1 MCKHFSDNGSLNVE
15 EVPRDLPSNV
25 KPVDYKI
32 SFNINET
39 DFTFK
44 GETVIEFDVLEPFTK
59 EVNYLELNTCEL
71 YDISAK
77 LLLPTEEEAKNIKD
91 FTKLQKTR
99 FTFSDEALLSLKKG
113 EKAKLLI
120 NYGGYLND
128 KMCGFYRSK
137 YEDDKGDVKYQFV
150 TQFEATD
157 ARKAFPCYDHPSIKS
172 DFTVKMESI
181 KEFVHISNMASNTET
196 VAGGRKITVF
206 NTLPKHS
213 TYLVAFC
220 VGDFVPVKS
229 QYNYRIPVTTWTV
242 KGAEKRS
249 QYSADYTSKCLEFYE
264 NLFDIPF
271 PFNKVDSILCKE
283 FSAGA
288 MENSGM
294 ITYREGALLLDPEQH
309 TIAELQRVSE
319 VIAHEVAHQWFG
331 NLVTMSDWTDLWLN
345 ESGATFWSWFC
356 CNNFYPEWNVW
367 ESFITD
373 SLANAF
379 ALDSLRSSHAIQ
391 NDSCEPDEINQIF
404 DAISY
409 AKGGS
414 LLRMIKTWL
423 GEKDFV
429 AGVSSYLKAFAWQNA
444 TTADLWS
451 HLEKVSGKPVKE
463 SMSIWTKNIGHP
475 IVTVEEI
482 FSNESEITL
491 KLTQNRFLKTA
502 DVKPEEDKIIYPIV
516 LFYKTEANIAEGSF
530 DTSYVFNTRETTLTL
545 PVSSAKNFYKLN
557 GNASGFYVTKYPES
571 RYQKLSKQSSLM
583 SDDDKAGLIGEMNSL
598 CAAGA
603 IKTSTFLNLIISWKS
618 ESSPAI
624 WNQMLVALGS
634 IKRAWFFEGEDVLN
648 KLKSITAELAAG
660 KLNELDWEI
669 KDSDS
674 FNLKELKVSLFSSA
688 VNNSDEKY
696 TKLSLELFHKYLKDE
711 SAINPLYRDTMFTAV
726 ALNGD
731 ASDYDAI
738 FKIYRKNDA
747 RKIVALKTFTRFE
760 DKKLVEKTFELIKE
774 KIILPQDIYIALSMI
789 GATQEGTKTL
799 WSWLQSNWD
808 QVVLDFPPSLNMLS
822 YIVRICISGFTQ
834 FKQVEEIKAFFADK
848 DCKGFDMALAQ
859 SLDSI
864 TTKAK
869 WVERDGSD
877 LADFLSKN

>member
-1 MCKHFSDNGSLNVE
+1 MCKHFNDNGSLNIKE
-15 EVPRDLPSNV
+15 IPRDLPTNV
-25 KPVDYKI
+25 KPFEYHL
-32 SFNINET
+32 SFNVNET

-44 GETVIEFDVLEPFTK
+44 GETIVEFDVLEPFTK
-59 EVNYLELNTCEL
+59 ELNYLELNTSEL
-71 YDISAK
+71 YDVSAK
-77 LLLPTEEEAKNIKD
+77 LLFPVEEEATSIEEFAK
-91 FTKLQKTR
+91 FQKTR
-99 FTFSDEALLSLKKG
+99 FTFSEKTLLSLKKG
-113 EKAKLLI
+113 DTIKLAI
-120 NYGGYLND
+120 KYGGYLND

-137 YEDDKGDVKYQFV
+137 YEDANGDIKYQFV

-172 DFTVKMESI
+172 DFTIKMESI
-181 KEFVHISNMASNTET
+181 KDFVHISNMAADKET
-196 VAGGRKITVF
+196 IVGDRKITLF

-213 TYLVAFC
+213 SYLVAFC

-229 QYNYRIPVTTWTV
+229 NYNYRVPVTTWTV
-242 KGAEKRS
+242 KGSEKRS
-249 QYSADYTSKCLEFYE
+249 QYSADFTSKCLEFYE

-271 PFNKVDSILCKE
+271 QFNKVDSILCKE

-288 MENSGM
+288 MENTGM
-294 ITYREGALLLDPEQH
+294 ITYREGALLLDPEQY

-356 CNNFYPEWNVW
+356 CNHFYPEWNVW

-429 AGVSSYLKAFAWQNA
+429 AGVSSYLKEFAWQNA
-444 TTADLWS
+444 TTADLWT
-451 HLEKVSGKPVKE
+451 HLEKISGKPVKE
-463 SMSIWTKNIGHP
+463 SMSIWTKNVGHP

-482 FSNESEITL
+482 ETTETEITL
-491 KLTQNRFLKTA
+491 KLTQHRFLKTA
-502 DVKPEEDKIIYPIV
+502 DVKPEEDEIVYPIV
-516 LFYKTEANIAEGSF
+516 LFYKTEANTAEGTF
-530 DTSYVFNTRETTLTL
+530 DTSFTFNTRETTLTL
-545 PVSSAKNFYKLN
+545 PVSSSKNFYKLN
-557 GNASGFYVTKYPES
+557 GNESGFFVTKYPES
-571 RYQKLSKQSSLM
+571 RYEILAKQSSLM
-583 SDDDKAGLIGEMNSL
+583 TDDDKAGLIGEMNSL

-603 IKTSTFLNLIISWKS
+603 IKTSTFLNLIINWKS

-634 IKRAWFFEGEDVLN
+634 IKRAWFFEGEAVMN
-648 KLKSITAELAAG
+648 KLKTISADLAAN
-660 KLNELDWEI
+660 KLDELDWEI
-669 KDSDS
+669 KESDS

-688 VNNSDEKY
+688 VNNGNAKY
-696 TKLSLELFHKYLKDE
+696 TKKSLDLFHKYLEDE
-711 SAINPLYRDTMFTAV
+711 TVINPLYRDTMFTAV

-731 ASDYDAI
+731 AKDYDAV
-738 FKIYRKNDA
+738 FKIYRKNDS
-747 RKIVALKTFTRFE
+747 RKIIALKTFTRFE
-760 DKKLVEKTFELIKE
+760 DKQFVDKTFELITE

-789 GATQEGTKTL
+789 GSTPEGTNTL
-799 WSWLQSNWD
+799 WNWLKTNWD
-808 QVVLDFPPSLNMLS
+808 QVVKDFPPSLNMLS
-822 YIVRICISGFTQ
+822 YIVRICTSGFTQ
-834 FKQVEEIKAFFADK
+834 FPQYDDVKAFFAEK
-848 DCKGFDMALAQ
+848 ECNGFDMALAQ
-859 SLDSI
+859 SLDAI

-869 WVERDGSD
+869 WVQRDGAD
-877 LADFLSKN
+877 LAEYLG

>member
-1 MCKHFSDNGSLNVE
+1 MCKHFNDNGSLNIE
-15 EVPRDLPSNV
+15 EIPRDLPTNV
-25 KPVDYKI
+25 KPADYNI
-32 SFNINET
+32 SFNVDEKA
-39 DFTFK
+39 FTFK
-44 GETVIEFDVLEPFTK
+44 GEAIIEFDVLEPFTK
-59 EVNYLELNTCEL
+59 ELNYLELNTCEL
-71 YDISAK
+71 YDVKAK
-77 LLLPTEEEAKNIKD
+77 LLTPVEEEAVKVEE
-91 FTKLQKTR
+91 FTKYQKTR
-99 FTFSDEALLSLKKG
+99 FTFAEESLLKLNKG
-113 EKAKLLI
+113 DKVKIVI

-137 YEDDKGDVKYQFV
+137 YEDENGEIKYQFV

-181 KEFVHISNMASNTET
+181 KEFVHISNMASNSET
-196 VAGGRKITVF
+196 IVGDRKITTF

-229 QYNYRIPVTTWTV
+229 QYDYRIPVTTWTV

-249 QYSADYTSKCLEFYE
+249 QYSADFTSKCLEFYE

-283 FSAGA
+283 FSSFG

-294 ITYREGALLLDPEQH
+294 ITYREGALLLDPEQD
-309 TIAELQRVSE
+309 TIYDYKKVSE

-444 TTADLWS
+444 TTADLWT
-451 HLEKVSGKPVKE
+451 HLEKISGKPVKE
-463 SMSIWTKNIGHP
+463 SMSIWTKNVGHP
-475 IVTVEEI
+475 IVTVEET
-482 FSNESEITL
+482 NKTETEITL

-502 DVKPEEDKIIYPIV
+502 DVKTEEDQVIYPIV
-516 LFYKTEANIAEGSF
+516 LFFKTEANTKEGTF
-530 DTSYVFNTRETTLTL
+530 DTTKIFDTRETTITL
-545 PVSSAKNFYKLN
+545 PVSAATDFYKLN
-557 GNASGFYVTKYPES
+557 GNQSGFFVTKYPES
-571 RYQKLSKQSSLM
+571 RYEQLAKQSSLM
-583 SDDDKAGLIGEMNSL
+583 SDDDKAGLIGEMTSL

-603 IKTSTFLNLIISWKS
+603 IKTSIFLNLIVNWKK

-634 IKRAWFFEGEDVLN
+634 IKRAWFFEDKATLE
-648 KLKSITAELAAG
+648 KLKKITSELSAE
-660 KLNELDWEI
+660 KLDELEWEI
-669 KDSDS
+669 KETDS
-674 FNLKELKVSLFSSA
+674 FNIKELKVSLFSAA
-688 VNNSDEKY
+688 VANGNEKY
-696 TKLSLELFHKYLKDE
+696 TKLSLDLFHKYLEDD
-711 SAINPLYRDTMFTAV
+711 SVINPLYRDTMFNAV

-731 ASDYDAI
+731 VKDYDAV

-747 RKIVALKTFTRFE
+747 RKLVALRTFTRFE
-760 DKKLVEKTFELIKE
+760 GKEFVDKTFELIKE

-789 GATQEGTKTL
+789 GATQEGVYTL
-799 WSWLQSNWD
+799 WSWITTNWD

-822 YIVRICISGFTQ
+822 YIVRICTTGFTQ
-834 FKQVEEIKAFFADK
+834 YKQHDDVKAFFADK
-848 DCKGFDMALAQ
+848 ECNGFDMALAQ
-859 SLDSI
+859 SLDAI

-869 WVERDGSD
+869 WVERDGAD
-877 LADFLSKN
+877 LTEYLAKI

>member
-1 MCKHFSDNGSLNVE
+1 MLTRIFVNTL
-15 EVPRDLPSNV
+15 
-25 KPVDYKI
+25 
-32 SFNINET
+32 T
-39 DFTFK
+39 TT
-44 GETVIEFDVLEPFTK
+44 GEAIIEFDVLEPFTK
-59 EVNYLELNTCEL
+59 KLNYLELNTCEL
-71 YDISAK
+71 YDVKAK
-77 LLLPTEEEAKNIKD
+77 LLTSVEEEAVKVEE
-91 FTKLQKTR
+91 FTKYQKTR
-99 FTFSDEALLSLKKG
+99 FTFAEESLLKLNKG
-113 EKAKLLI
+113 DKVKIVI

-137 YEDDKGDVKYQFV
+137 YEDENGEVKYQFV

-181 KEFVHISNMASNTET
+181 KEFVHISNMASNSET
-196 VAGGRKITVF
+196 IVGDRKITTF

-229 QYNYRIPVTTWTV
+229 QYDYRIPVTTWTV

-249 QYSADYTSKCLEFYE
+249 QYSADFTSKCLEFYE

-271 PFNKVDSILCKE
+271 PFDKVDSILYKE
-283 FSAGA
+283 FSSFG

-294 ITYREGALLLDPEQH
+294 ITYREGALLLDPEQD
-309 TIAELQRVSE
+309 TIYDYKKVSE

-356 CNNFYPEWNVW
+356 CNKFHPEWNVW
-367 ESFITD
+367 EFFITD

-379 ALDSLRSSHAIQ
+379 SLDSLRSSHAIQ

-444 TTADLWS
+444 TTADLWT
-451 HLEKVSGKPVKE
+451 HLEKISGKPVKE
-463 SMSIWTKNIGHP
+463 SMSIWTKNVGHP
-475 IVTVEEI
+475 IVTVEET
-482 FSNESEITL
+482 NKTETEITL

-502 DVKPEEDKIIYPIV
+502 DVKTEEDQVIYPIV
-516 LFYKTEANIAEGSF
+516 LFFKTEANTKEGTF
-530 DTSYVFNTRETTLTL
+530 DTTKIFDTRETTITL
-545 PVSSAKNFYKLN
+545 PVSAATDFYKLN
-557 GNASGFYVTKYPES
+557 GNQSGFFVTKYPES
-571 RYQKLSKQSSLM
+571 RYEQLAKQSSLM
-583 SDDDKAGLIGEMNSL
+583 TDDDKAGLIGEMTSL

-603 IKTSTFLNLIISWKS
+603 IKTSIFLNLIVNWKN

-634 IKRAWFFEGEDVLN
+634 IKRAWFFEDKATLE
-648 KLKSITAELAAG
+648 KLKKITSELSAE
-660 KLNELDWEI
+660 KLDELEWEI
-669 KDSDS
+669 KETDS
-674 FNLKELKVSLFSSA
+674 FNIKELKVSLFSAA
-688 VNNSDEKY
+688 VANGNEKY
-696 TKLSLELFHKYLKDE
+696 TKLSLDLFHKYLEDD
-711 SAINPLYRDTMFTAV
+711 SVINPLYRDTMFNAV

-731 ASDYDAI
+731 VKDYDAV

-747 RKIVALKTFTRFE
+747 RKLVALRTFTRFE
-760 DKKLVEKTFELIKE
+760 GKEFVDKTFELIKE

-789 GATQEGTKTL
+789 GATQEGVYTL
-799 WSWLQSNWD
+799 WSWITTNWD
-808 QVVLDFPPSLNMLS
+808 QVVLDFLPSSRTMS
-822 YIVRICISGFTQ
+822 YIMRICTTGFTQ
-834 FKQVEEIKAFFADK
+834 YKQHDDVKAFFADK
-848 DCKGFDMALAQ
+848 ECNGFDMALAQ
-859 SLDSI
+859 SLDAI

-869 WVERDGSD
+869 WVERDGAD
-877 LADFLSKN
+877 LTEYLAKI